1 MGPETQSGIIARA
14 GTHPKWLVSNS
25 RAVDSIIM
33 NYDTFKLTHRR
44 RLLIAAAEI
53 SAVVGLLAVGF
64 VGAPH
69 VRAQSRAQ
77 FQTPARAG
85 AAPQGPA
92 VKPQSPGSEF
102 EVASIKLNT
111 SGARAVSIGG
121 SPGTFRA
128 ENVWLRFLIET
139 AWNVKDFQVS
149 GGPDW
154 AISNRY
160 DINAKAEGNANFE
173 QMRPMLQKLLEDRF
187 QLALH
192 REARE
197 LPVYA
202 LVAAKGGI
210 KLKASRKENCV
221 TRDPKA
227 PPTAPVP
234 GQKIPTV
241 CGAMATSPRSLNGTA
256 ISMEQFT
263 TALSNT
269 MQRTVIDR
277 TGFSDPFDVHLGWT
291 QDQSTPGFYAPGLAP
306 PASTLPADGS
316 GPTIFTVL
324 QQQLGLR
331 LEATKGPVMIVVI
344 DHAERPSAN

>member
-1 MGPETQSGIIARA
+1 M
-14 GTHPKWLVSNS
+14 
-25 RAVDSIIM
+25 M
-33 NYDTFKLTHRR
+33 NCDTFKLTNRR
-44 RLLIAAAEI
+44 KLLLAVAEI
-53 SAVVGLLAVGF
+53 SAVVGPLAVG
-64 VGAPH
+64 VVNAPQ

-77 FQTPARAG
+77 FQTPKRVG
-85 AAPQGPA
+85 AAPEAPA
-92 VKPQSPGSEF
+92 VETQSPGPQF

-111 SGARAVSIGG
+111 TGARIVSIGG
-121 SPGTFRA
+121 SPGFFRA
-128 ENVWLRFLIET
+128 ENVWLKFLIET

-154 AISNRY
+154 ATSNRY
-160 DINAKAEGNANFE
+160 DINAKAKGNANFE
-173 QMRPMLQKLLEDRF
+173 QMRPMLQTLLEDRF

-192 REARE
+192 RGSKE

-202 LVAAKGGI
+202 LVVAKGGI

-221 TRDPKA
+221 TRDPKIPSK
-227 PPTAPVP
+227 PPVL
-234 GQKIPTV
+234 GEKIPTF
-241 CGAMATSPRSLNGTA
+241 CGGMATSPRSLNGTA
-256 ISMEQFT
+256 ISMEQLT

-277 TGFSDPFDVHLGWT
+277 TGFSDPFDVHLQWT

-306 PASTLPADGS
+306 PASALPTDGS

-324 QQQLGLR
+324 QEQLGLR
-331 LEATKGPVMIVVI
+331 LESTKGPVMILVI